1 MKNTRKNK
9 QKKYDRELFCAVKNF
24 TLTVFVLM
32 CITALI
38 TASEYAGDVTGERL
52 GLWKRDTVTARD
64 IEEFFRELPIVK
76 DILLW

>member
-1 MKNTRKNK
+1 MNMKKSRS
-9 QKKYDRELFCAVKNF
+9 KKYDKGLFTAVKNF
-24 TLTVFVLM
+24 LLTVFVLM

-64 IEEFFRELPIVK
+64 IEDFFRELPIVK